1 MRQEYFHLLR
11 STASE
16 QAVVTLAS
24 RYLAAWTPSELR
36 AIPSSCRPGAIRDVE
51 DLADAAYA
59 LTRAHIES
67 SAPNARLDEMESFF
81 AHACRRGLELRDAP
95 RRLPGKSYL
104 TR

>member
-1 MRQEYFHLLR
+1 MRQEYFELLG

-24 RYLAAWTPSELR
+24 RYLAAWTPAELG
-36 AIPSSCRPGAIRDVE
+36 AIPWSCRPGAICDVE

-67 SAPNARLDEMESFF
+67 SAPNSRLDEMESFF
-81 AHACRRGLELRDAP
+81 AHACQRVSELEAAP
-95 RRLPGKSYL
+95 QRLPGKSYL